1 MARDVLI
8 TPASGLVDF
17 LDTSVSKASITLGTD
32 GILTLTGGVNPIVF
46 QTSTSGSSVL
56 RVDGTSGTIFE
67 VTDDLSN
74 SLMSVNTI
82 AGLPVFEVFADN
94 HIVAGRYNQNDFYLD
109 TNGNLGLGTSAPSS
123 VLDVYEQSGKDNKLR
138 FHSSTT
144 GSGTSNGSRIGLNGA
159 ELFINNIENN
169 AIKIYT
175 QSTQTNGITIL
186 GSGLVGIGTT
196 GPDNPLDVSSE
207 LSTIASFRAT
217 GGASNNKRL
226 EIGSGGD
233 RTIFKSYCDTTDAAA
248 EMAFQAGDSEAMRIV
263 SDGKVGIGTTDPAGK
278 LHIYNTAETSDRD
291 GTATPTASGQDSIL
305 LYGHGGFDT
314 RTYGAITWMGGT
326 RRRAMITAVAENNDV
341 DYLGLAFYT
350 QGVDGAGD
358 FNESMRISHGGNV
371 GIGTTGPDACLHVNG
386 DTHLQV
392 GGTTGGRTAVLGNSR
407 YTDGGSLN
415 YRSYW
420 SYDSYWDDTTCLWNA
435 KRTTLGRK
443 WKAEMSY
450 HDDHFQISRQ
460 GDVCT
465 TWANSDWS
473 NFFTIN
479 NVGNVGINNTVSQA
493 YTNEGTRTVKLR
505 IGSDTL
511 TSNQSSALQIGGHDS
526 SGSATLGAI
535 EFFNHRD
542 DSIIAKIQVRRDLES
557 SSKLSAGQIDFYTD
571 DGDNN
576 LNLQMSI
583 DALGK
588 VGIGTASPS
597 SKLHIF
603 GADNNSA
610 KITLTN
616 TATSPDNQWSLH
628 AGYNDQS
635 LRFLGDSTTV
645 MTLLDSGNVG
655 IGTTS
660 PEDKLDVV
668 GGLRISA
675 NKTAN
680 TNKTNRIKGEHYDIT
695 EEPTTFMYMNNFAS
709 SNILYIGGGSSVE
722 NAATQLNFYT
732 AGNNTTT
739 TGTARMVI
747 IPSGNIG
754 IGTGDPDEKLHVR
767 GEQVYLYNDIDTNN
781 TYFYARNSSSGNAG
795 IKMKNSQGEWT
806 IIANDRLRFYDD
818 DNSIERFTI
827 LSSGN
832 VGIGTVSPAYTLQV
846 QGTGYFSSN
855 LLSSGLTA
863 QTNSNYIRESS
874 DQIRY
879 LSRINGRNINHN
891 AQFINGTA
899 SGYNLY
905 NNSGGSATSISV
917 IYYTGDTAISTSA
930 IPNSNGYVL
939 KISYTSGAGN
949 TSPGFGG
956 FYLGTTNS
964 ETINADKNY
973 KQKNRIIHRIWA
985 KIPSGKTLAFASN
998 AYGTNGSFTW
1008 LTPTGGNGDW
1018 YEYIGVQQIG
1028 YGGSFGS
1035 TSYFYVSGGSN
1046 TSFDWYVAECSLIDV
1061 DCPSDILYSPG
1072 LSIGYASGASYNSIQ
1087 AGWGGLG
1094 VKNNAIIGGSVGI
1107 GTVSPSAKLQ
1117 VNAAIPTVYANVVP
1131 SVANTILAISN
1142 TQTSETT
1149 NDQAQIQFGVNGG
1162 THNRVGSIGLI
1173 AEDATNRKAA
1183 LVFATDD
1190 AGTRAEKMR
1199 ITGDGN
1205 VGIGTLL
1212 PKSPLTVQSDDNANS
1227 IQIYGRTS
1235 DDNSDIDFYANDTT
1249 TRKARIFID
1258 SEGFNISGQASGASN
1273 LLIDSSGNVG
1283 IGITNPGAKLAVK
1296 DGQVTIYDNL
1306 SSPTYGDGSQAR
1318 LRVGRGASQSI
1329 SFEVSDLNNTI
1340 TAYQDEGGTES
1351 HRFILNRTSST
1362 SGVHDFHIARN
1373 GSYQVTV
1380 DRLGNVGIGTTSPEG
1395 KLHVFSASAGTV
1407 TASSVADELVLEGSG
1422 DSGLTVLS
1430 PDNKESNIFLGGPGL
1445 NYGGMLRWKHSDLKL
1460 TLGTNVSNSFIA
1472 FNTGTGTERMRIAA
1486 DGHVGIGTPSPS
1498 SKLDVNGMIKAGIA
1512 GNASANI
1519 PALLVSSAGTNT
1531 NQSAIAIQQGTN
1543 EGDTIIFADYEP
1555 YVEYGLSTDN
1565 GLNTIEFTGG
1575 TTTNNLGSK
1584 TLYNQSGNARTA
1596 YKKVIVELLSGDMS
1610 VGGSVGIGTVT
1621 PSQKLHVV
1629 GKALITDDVQ
1639 LTGSNPRIDF
1649 NTNGASSLRF
1659 YDTTNTAER
1668 MRINTSGNLGIN
1680 TTSPNSKLQ
1689 IVGSTSGDSV
1699 LKVDGTNGTLFE
1711 VVDDL
1716 SDSLM
1721 SVNDAAGLPVFEVFA
1736 DNTIVGGR
1744 YNQNDF
1750 YLDGTSGNVGIG
1762 TASPTAKLQ
1771 VNGDATVDGDLSAGG
1786 SAAANRTL
1794 TINSVAQ
1801 TGRPAAKINNPNLDT
1816 ATASNGRTFHGWLP
1830 IDLDGT
1836 VKYIPVYN

>member
-196 GPDNPLDVSSE
+196 DPDSLLHVKHFSSTGANFILETTHSVGIPLLDLKGAHSAQLRYKDELDV
-207 LSTIASFRAT
+207 I
-217 GGASNNKRL
+217 
-226 EIGSGGD
+226 
-233 RTIFKSYCDTTDAAA
+233 
-248 EMAFQAGDSEAMRIV
+248 QARIDFGDS
-263 SDGKVGIGTTDPAGK
+263 GTFNFIDVPNNSST
-278 LHIYNTAETSDRD
+278 
-291 GTATPTASGQDSIL
+291 
-305 LYGHGGFDT
+305 LYLKT
-314 RTYGAITWMGGT
+314 
-326 RRRAMITAVAENNDV
+326 
-341 DYLGLAFYT
+341 
-350 QGVDGAGD
+350 
-358 FNESMRISHGGNV
+358 GGNV
-371 GIGTTGPDACLHVNG
+371 GIGTVTPSQKLHVSG
-386 DTHLQV
+386 LTKLGASGKTE
-392 GGTTGGRTAVLGNSR
+392 GGAIIGLSSFGETKGVLSTILGNSIVPG
-407 YTDGGSLN
+407 TVSSTVQ
-415 YRSYW
+415 RST
-420 SYDSYWDDTTCLWNA
+420 SNIAHFLKINETSGITFHTGLQTTEDA
-435 KRTTLGRK
+435 DV
-443 WKAEMSY
+443 AESTNEKMRI
-450 HDDHFQISRQ
+450 DIS
-460 GDVCT
+460 
-465 TWANSDWS
+465 
-473 NFFTIN
+473 
-479 NVGNVGINNTVSQA
+479 GNVGI
-493 YTNEGTRTVKLR
+493 G
-505 IGSDTL
+505 ISDPQRLFTL
-511 TSNQSSALQIGGHDS
+511 YSA
-526 SGSATLGAI
+526 
-535 EFFNHRD
+535 
-542 DSIIAKIQVRRDLES
+542 
-557 SSKLSAGQIDFYTD
+557 
-571 DGDNN
+571 
-576 LNLQMSI
+576 
-583 DALGK
+583 
-588 VGIGTASPS
+588 
-597 SKLHIF
+597 
-603 GADNNSA
+603 
-610 KITLTN
+610 
-616 TATSPDNQWSLH
+616 
-628 AGYNDQS
+628 
-635 LRFLGDSTTV
+635 STTV
-645 MTLLDSGNVG
+645 LQLVNSTTGTGNSDGFLLTQGGLNTTIENSEAGYMAFRTSADEKMRITSAGNVG

-1072 LSIGYASGASYNSIQ
+1072 LSIGYASGASYNSVQ

-1107 GTVSPSAKLQ
+1107 GNDDPQVKLHITGSGSAGSVDNVLVLQSDVSNAPAIQFSESTGAGFNNGMNIAYRGDFGGGSDNAIVIAGISTSSSSVGDAVATFKNGGNVGIGTASPILKLHVEAGTIYANSAKSD
-1117 VNAAIPTVYANVVP
+1117 TV
-1131 SVANTILAISN
+1131 LA
-1142 TQTSETT
+1142 TSIAGTATHNMIGSAGYWGVRTAT
-1149 NDQAQIQFGVNGG
+1149 NNSFNLDVYNGG
-1162 THNRVGSIGLI
+1162 SP
-1173 AEDATNRKAA
+1173 KAA
-1183 LVFATDD
+1183 LTVLNNGKVGIGTNDPRTLLDIYGTNPVFTLYNSIGSTDQKYLYIQNSGGKFQISKAND
-1190 AGTRAEKMR
+1190 AYDTFTQLVT
-1199 ITGDGN
+1199 IDNDGN
-1205 VGIGTLL
+1205 VGIGTTAPDASLDVR
-1212 PKSPLTVQSDDNANS
+1212 SASGSVGLTVGNTTGDTRL
-1227 IQIYGRTS
+1227 QISSTE
-1235 DDNSDIDFYANDTT
+1235 NSDVT
-1249 TRKARIFID
+1249 
-1258 SEGFNISGQASGASN
+1258 FNVG
-1273 LLIDSSGNVG
+1273 DSSG
-1283 IGITNPGAKLAVK
+1283 
-1296 DGQVTIYDNL
+1296 
-1306 SSPTYGDGSQAR
+1306 
-1318 LRVGRGASQSI
+1318 
-1329 SFEVSDLNNTI
+1329 
-1340 TAYQDEGGTES
+1340 
-1351 HRFILNRTSST
+1351 
-1362 SGVHDFHIARN
+1362 
-1373 GSYQVTV
+1373 
-1380 DRLGNVGIGTTSPEG
+1380 
-1395 KLHVFSASAGTV
+1395 
-1407 TASSVADELVLEGSG
+1407 
-1422 DSGLTVLS
+1422 
-1430 PDNKESNIFLGGPGL
+1430 
-1445 NYGGMLRWKHSDLKL
+1445 
-1460 TLGTNVSNSFIA
+1460 LGTSRSFI
-1472 FNTGTGTERMRIAA
+1472 FKTGNTERMRI
-1486 DGHVGIGTPSPS
+1486 
-1498 SKLDVNGMIKAGIA
+1498 
-1512 GNASANI
+1512 
-1519 PALLVSSAGTNT
+1519 
-1531 NQSAIAIQQGTN
+1531 
-1543 EGDTIIFADYEP
+1543 E
-1555 YVEYGLSTDN
+1555 
-1565 GLNTIEFTGG
+1565 
-1575 TTTNNLGSK
+1575 
-1584 TLYNQSGNARTA
+1584 
-1596 YKKVIVELLSGDMS
+1596 
-1610 VGGSVGIGTVT
+1610 GGSVGIGTISPT
-1621 PSQKLHVV
+1621 EKLHVV

-1649 NTNGASSLRF
+1649 NTNGSSSLRF
-1659 YDTTNTAER
+1659 YDTTNAAER

-1680 TTSPNSKLQ
+1680 TTSPSSKLQ
-1689 IVGSTSGDSV
+1689 VVGSTSGDSV

-1716 SDSLM
+1716 SGSLM

-1736 DNTIVGGR
+1736 DSHIVAGR

-1750 YLDGTSGNVGIG
+1750 YLNTNGNLGLGTSSPITKLNIKGDQSADGQLYIEPKNDGEYAGLVIKTTRGADRAYAIFAGGTGTDDLNFRFRDASAGADRMVIDSSGNVGVGTTSPAARLHIVSNVAVGNIFEVDNQAGNQVLRVSQASTLNALGMSDQNGDLKYSLTASSGLGGGITLFDTSGAIYLTSFASVGTTFNEAGSAVDFRIEGDTDANLFFVDASTNRIGIG
-1762 TASPTAKLQ
+1762 TASPSTKLQ